1 MNLIEIF
8 QIRVNSWEE
17 EDLTIIS
24 DASAEQIEAV
34 LQPMVDEER
43 NDINVF
49 YDHDD
54 YVNALKKALPR
65 YTIQY
70 VPQPYF
76 IEL

>member
-1 MNLIEIF
+1 MNLIEVF

-17 EDLTIIS
+17 EDLTILS

-43 NDINVF
+43 NDTNVF

-54 YVNALKKALPR
+54 YVNALKKALR
-65 YTIQY
+65 GYTIQY